1 VDIPTKDRLPGIS
14 RRRRARRTMRFST
27 EMPVRFHTR
36 RSSAGGVATNICVGG
51 AFVATLCSLAIG
63 ERMIVTFRFPGDAH
77 PIDVLAEVRWART
90 FQDLDDQPAGVGLKF
105 IDTPVRAALRALA
118 PRANRTNET

>member
-1 VDIPTKDRLPGIS
+1 
-14 RRRRARRTMRFST
+14 MRYST

-51 AFVATLCSLAIG
+51 AFVATLCALAVG
-63 ERMIVTFRFPGDAH
+63 ERMIVTFRFPGDPD
-77 PIDVLAEVRWART
+77 PIDVLAEVRWSRP
-90 FQDLDDQPAGVGLKF
+90 FHELDDRPAGVGLRF

-118 PRANRTNET
+118 PRTRTSDT